1 MLCIHNIHT
10 RVCFNVFGS
19 FGGLTERPRIVI
31 ESPFPTWKKKCRQ
44 TKAKSNNSGPIIT
57 IRELPLCE
65 CLSGYLPASLYIR
78 YVSRPHAAAAAT
90 GKISRQKNSFFSFFS
105 FLLFP
110 NLFYCQHFK
119 WSSIDLRF
127 FFNSFEGKKN
137 PVDKSLRAGEKK
149 KKRWV
154 HGPSVKKKKK
164 TDRTGS
170 VSKYTLVAGRAGAR
184 ERKISEKGREGIGA
198 RTIVM

>member
-1 MLCIHNIHT
+1 MAIRFFEQKYAAKRVSLFAHLRSAYSIHVRPLHSMLCIHNIHT

-119 WSSIDLRF
+119 
-127 FFNSFEGKKN
+127 
-137 PVDKSLRAGEKK
+137 
-149 KKRWV
+149 
-154 HGPSVKKKKK
+154 
-164 TDRTGS
+164 
-170 VSKYTLVAGRAGAR
+170 
-184 ERKISEKGREGIGA
+184 
-198 RTIVM
+198 